1 MKEGQLEVMERW
13 IKEYG
18 KVFGYFIGEMP
29 YLMITDT
36 EMVKQCFVKE
46 ANIFHDRPQFAVDV
60 EPFASSLLALRGKDW
75 KKVRTVLNPS
85 FSASKMK
92 MMMHA
97 LSTCTDEML
106 EVLDEYVTRGDVVDM
121 HKVAQGLSLHVI
133 GKCALAWQVDCQ
145 KNPRDP
151 LLLSVREFFAGT
163 ENVAFETAVRFPFI
177 KKIIEVIY
185 PCTNFSKVTDRIS
198 KNIRRVIEIRRKGE
212 RPQATDMLQLM
223 LDAQAGSESRA
234 GDHRKNDLL
243 IEDHHLLS
251 NCFIFL
257 LAGFETTA
265 TSLGF
270 IMHLLAMHYDEQQ
283 RIFDE
288 LSAVFP
294 EKDQEDRKSVV

>member
-1 MKEGQLEVMERW
+1 MNFSALSVVFALIVIAVVSVCHWILKRRRRHELFRKHGIPGPTPDLTWGNYWQMKEGQLEVMERW

-133 GKCALAWQVDCQ
+133 GKCALAWQV
-145 KNPRDP
+145 N
-151 LLLSVREFFAGT
+151 S
-163 ENVAFETAVRFPFI
+163 
-177 KKIIEVIY
+177 Y
-185 PCTNFSKVTDRIS
+185 
-198 KNIRRVIEIRRKGE
+198 
-212 RPQATDMLQLM
+212 
-223 LDAQAGSESRA
+223 
-234 GDHRKNDLL
+234 
-243 IEDHHLLS
+243 
-251 NCFIFL
+251 
-257 LAGFETTA
+257 
-265 TSLGF
+265 
-270 IMHLLAMHYDEQQ
+270 
-283 RIFDE
+283 
-288 LSAVFP
+288 
-294 EKDQEDRKSVV
+294 